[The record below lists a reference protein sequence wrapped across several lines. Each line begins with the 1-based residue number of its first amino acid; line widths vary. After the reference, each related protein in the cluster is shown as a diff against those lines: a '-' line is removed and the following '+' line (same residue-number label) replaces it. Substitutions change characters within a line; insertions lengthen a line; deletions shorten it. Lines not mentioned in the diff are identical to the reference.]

1 MFIIGIALG
10 GLFTMLLWNALI
22 PDLFHGPTLSYLQ
35 AAGMLVLAR
44 IMVGRGGRGHHW
56 RKFRHHAKH
65 YGWGHSTY
73 NGPEGS
79 WSGPW
84 WSAPWF
90 QEKKEWK
97 KCHNMSP
104 EERRKMKEEW
114 KSKFRSEW
122 QSPPESQDPPRA

>member
-35 AAGMLVLAR
+35 AAGILVLAR

-56 RKFRHHAKH
+56 RKFRKH
-65 YGWGHSTY
+65 RRRGCDQASYS
-73 NGPEGS
+73 GPEGS

-84 WSAPWF
+84 WGAPWW
-90 QEKKEWK
+90 QDKQDWK
-97 KCHNMSP
+97 KCRNMSP

-114 KSKFRSEW
+114 KARFTQDWGKPTGS
-122 QSPPESQDPPRA
+122 ESQPPS